1 VLAKYMPGETFEAAF
16 AAAKRLSSQ
25 GITVTFT
32 HLGENVEELAQADSV
47 AEHCLEVID
56 RVADEGLDAE
66 LSVKLTHLG
75 LDLDPEATFENLMR
89 IVERAG
95 LLENWVWID
104 MESTGYVDRTL
115 DLYRRARE
123 SSSNVGICLQAYLR
137 RTEEDVRKLLPLSP
151 AIRLVKGA
159 YREAP
164 PLVFTTRDEINRS
177 FLRLALQVLEA
188 PRGGQLR
195 LALGT
200 HDVDLIQAV
209 YRAARI
215 RQLATDAVEIQML
228 YGIRTLDQL
237 DLARRGRDVR
247 VLIAYGS
254 NWYPWFMRR
263 LAERPANTLL
273 VVRGLLEVFRQTVVG
288 RS

>member
-95 LLENWVWID
+95 VLENWVWID

-123 SSSNVGICLQAYLR
+123 SSSHVGICLQAYLR